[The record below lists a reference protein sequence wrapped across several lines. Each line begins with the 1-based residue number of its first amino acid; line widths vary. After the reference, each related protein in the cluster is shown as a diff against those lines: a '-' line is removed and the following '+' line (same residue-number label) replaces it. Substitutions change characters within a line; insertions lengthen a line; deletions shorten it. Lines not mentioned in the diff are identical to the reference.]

1 MLFLLSFGKTFA
13 NTCKCFS
20 RFSNGTSTL
29 SNDSTILLCPG
40 SSTSI
45 APNIITFSNDVFEWQ
60 SSLNPG
66 VVISNSSTLNV
77 TADNDCDYI
86 LTITR
91 GTGEL
96 QKALSFVFHIILKPV
111 PVMDMP
117 VNACDTYTWPINNT
131 TYTSNAE
138 VTVYGGASNNG
149 CDSIYNL
156 HLTINNSQ
164 HNVIDESKCD
174 SYIWHGTN
182 YTQSGTFTYS
192 YISDNNCLS
201 TDTLKLQITNS
212 THNAYTVTSCG
223 DYTWNGNIYNSSS
236 TETYSYTNSSNCPS
250 TDTLHLTVNQPT
262 NDTITVSACDSYNFF
277 GTEYTNTTN
286 RPIFTYPGGN
296 WKGCD
301 STIHLHL
308 TILGHKLGTDTRTA
322 CESFTWRCNNET
334 YTTSTNG
341 ITASGGADADGCDSI
356 ITLNLTINHGTHNVE
371 SLATCS
377 TYSWHGQNY
386 PNSGTYTYSYVN
398 SQACPSTDTLR
409 LTVNDPSSSTTTA
422 SACDSYNFFGTE
434 YTSTTNSPTFT
445 YPGGNW
451 KGCDS
456 TIHLHLTILGHKL
469 GTDTRT
475 ACESFTWRCNNE
487 TYTTSTN
494 GITAS
499 GGADADGCDS
509 IITLNLTI
517 NHGTHNVESLTTC
530 SAYSWHGQN
539 YPSSGT
545 YTYSYVNAQNCPSTD
560 TLRLTVNSPSS
571 STTTASACDS
581 YNFFGTEYTSTTSS
595 PTFTYP
601 GGNWKGC
608 DSTINLHLTIL
619 GHKSGTDTRTACE
632 SYTWRC
638 NNETYFTS
646 ANGITASGGADA
658 DGCDSLI
665 TLNLTINHGTH
676 NAESV
681 TTCSAYSWHGQN
693 YPSSGTYTYSYVN
706 SQACPSTDTLH
717 LTVNSPSSSTITASA
732 CDSYNFFGTEYT
744 STTNSPTFTYPG
756 GNWKGCDST
765 INLHLTILGHELGTD
780 SPIECDSYSWFR
792 NGVTYTTSISGV
804 QVFGGVDANG
814 CDSIITLN
822 LTLNHGQFNA
832 ETINACD
839 SYQWNDNT
847 YTSSGSYTH
856 YSTNSNG
863 CTDTAVLTL
872 NITESIHNT
881 YHKTACKSYDWDV
894 NGNGQS
900 HFTSSGTYLDYWS
913 ANGCENSDTL
923 VLTILDYEVP
933 SIETLVQ
940 KKHKGTTNPWMLI
953 YPRSADDGKYYY
965 QWYRNDSLINGADKQ
980 YFQLP
985 QESPGNQVTYSVMVS
1000 SNPMAYCATI
1010 SSATIT
1016 FVANKST
1023 SVNTTP
1029 NPNNGT
1035 FTIGLSSTYHQ
1046 AIKAEFY
1053 NTYGTLIAEIPLV
1066 DNLANIEGLL
1076 PQGVYFV
1083 RITTT
1088 TGECFTDKVII
1099 R

>member
-1 MLFLLSFGKTFA
+1 MLSLLSLGKTFA

-223 DYTWNGNIYNSSS
+223 DYTWNGNIYNFSS

-262 NDTITVSACDSYNFF
+262 NDTIPVSA
-277 GTEYTNTTN
+277 
-286 RPIFTYPGGN
+286 
-296 WKGCD
+296 W
-301 STIHLHL
+301 
-308 TILGHKLGTDTRTA
+308 
-322 CESFTWRCNNET
+322 
-334 YTTSTNG
+334 
-341 ITASGGADADGCDSI
+341 
-356 ITLNLTINHGTHNVE
+356 
-371 SLATCS
+371 
-377 TYSWHGQNY
+377 
-386 PNSGTYTYSYVN
+386 
-398 SQACPSTDTLR
+398 
-409 LTVNDPSSSTTTA
+409 
-422 SACDSYNFFGTE
+422 DSYNFFGTE

-475 ACESFTWRCNNE
+475 ACESFTWRCNDE

-494 GITAS
+494 GIIAS

-517 NHGTHNVESLTTC
+517 NHGTHNVESLATC
-530 SAYSWHGQN
+530 STYSWHGQN

-545 YTYSYVNAQNCPSTD
+545 YTYPYVNAQNCPSTD
-560 TLRLTVNSPSS
+560 TLR
-571 STTTASACDS
+571 
-581 YNFFGTEYTSTTSS
+581 
-595 PTFTYP
+595 
-601 GGNWKGC
+601 
-608 DSTINLHLTIL
+608 
-619 GHKSGTDTRTACE
+619 
-632 SYTWRC
+632 
-638 NNETYFTS
+638 
-646 ANGITASGGADA
+646 
-658 DGCDSLI
+658 
-665 TLNLTINHGTH
+665 
-676 NAESV
+676 
-681 TTCSAYSWHGQN
+681 
-693 YPSSGTYTYSYVN
+693 
-706 SQACPSTDTLH
+706 

-765 INLHLTILGHELGTD
+765 IHLHLTILGHKLGTD
-780 SPIECDSYSWFR
+780 SPIECDSYTWFR
-792 NGVTYTTSISGV
+792 NGVTYNTSTSGV

-953 YPRSADDGKYYY
+953 YPRSADDGKYFY

-1035 FTIGLSSTYHQ
+1035 FTIGLSSTYYQ

-1088 TGECFTDKVII
+1088 TGECFTEKVII

>member
-1 MLFLLSFGKTFA
+1 MKKIFTLTLMLSLLSLGKTFA

-138 VTVYGGASNNG
+138 VTVYGGVANNG

-156 HLTINNSQ
+156 HLTVNNSQ

-286 RPIFTYPGGN
+286 SPIFTYPGGN
-296 WKGCD
+296 RKGCD

-308 TILGHKLGTDTRTA
+308 TILGHETGTDTRTA

-341 ITASGGADADGCDSI
+341 ITASGGADAYGCDSI
-356 ITLNLTINHGTHNVE
+356 ITLNLTINHGTHNIE

-409 LTVNDPSSSTTTA
+409 LTVNNPSSSTTTA

-499 GGADADGCDS
+499 GGADAYGCDS

-517 NHGTHNVESLTTC
+517 NHGTHNIESLATC
-530 SAYSWHGQN
+530 STYSWHGQN
-539 YPSSGT
+539 YP
-545 YTYSYVNAQNCPSTD
+545 N
-560 TLRLTVNSPSS
+560 
-571 STTTASACDS
+571 
-581 YNFFGTEYTSTTSS
+581 
-595 PTFTYP
+595 
-601 GGNWKGC
+601 
-608 DSTINLHLTIL
+608 
-619 GHKSGTDTRTACE
+619 
-632 SYTWRC
+632 
-638 NNETYFTS
+638 
-646 ANGITASGGADA
+646 
-658 DGCDSLI
+658 
-665 TLNLTINHGTH
+665 
-676 NAESV
+676 
-681 TTCSAYSWHGQN
+681 
-693 YPSSGTYTYSYVN
+693 SGTYTYSYVN
-706 SQACPSTDTLH
+706 SQACPSTDTLR
-717 LTVNSPSSSTITASA
+717 LTVNNPSSSTTTASA

-765 INLHLTILGHELGTD
+765 IHLHLTILGHKLGTD
-780 SPIECDSYSWFR
+780 SPIECDSYTWFR
-792 NGVTYTTSISGV
+792 NGITYTTSISGV
-804 QVFGGVDANG
+804 QAFGGVDANG

-822 LTLNHGQFNA
+822 LTVNHGLLNA

-894 NGNGQS
+894 NGNGRS

-985 QESPGNQVTYSVMVS
+985 QDSPGNQVTYSVMVS
-1000 SNPMAYCATI
+1000 SNPMAYCSTM

-1035 FTIGLSSTYHQ
+1035 FTIGLSSTYYQ

-1076 PQGVYFV
+1076 PHGVYFV